1 MLQTEGIVLIDEIDL
16 HLHPSWQQRVLSDLN
31 KIFPK
36 LQFIVTTHAPAVIN
50 TVKSDSLIILDNYVV
65 REPSGEI
72 YGKDANTVIRGIM
85 GANERPKEVQAL
97 FTQFYDELYEG
108 NTNQAKDAIEK
119 LESLIGKDDSELAGC
134 RVKLKLKQHQGV

>member
-1 MLQTEGIVLIDEIDL
+1 M
-16 HLHPSWQQRVLSDLN
+16 
-31 KIFPK
+31 
-36 LQFIVTTHAPAVIN
+36 QFIVTTHAPAVIN